1 LPNISSLCTL
11 HTALSQP
18 FLAALPRFF
27 VSRSPPSHSVLASPC
42 QTSRLVSNSVLF
54 LRTYNSTSSSS
65 VCSPIRLLPTADQFI
80 LLPRHTASHTASP
93 LALSA
98 NPTSPAIFPPTPFR
112 REKLLR
118 VLRML
123 PIDLPVRPYETAP
136 LVRFLRL
143 QAIACTRPLAHITHP
158 RLYAGASPN
167 LHPIHT
173 RPILSR
179 LCLNSTTSAYSHV

>member
-1 LPNISSLCTL
+1 L
-11 HTALSQP
+11 HTAHCSLP
-18 FLAALPRFF
+18 TFPCCPPALLRL
-27 VSRSPPSHSVLASPC
+27 SPPSHSVLASPC

-54 LRTYNSTSSSS
+54 LRTYDPTSSSS

-98 NPTSPAIFPPTPFR
+98 NPASPAIFPLTPFR

-123 PIDLPVRPYETAP
+123 PIDLPVQPCETAP

-158 RLYAGASPN
+158 RLYAGASPS

-173 RPILSR
+173 RPVLSR